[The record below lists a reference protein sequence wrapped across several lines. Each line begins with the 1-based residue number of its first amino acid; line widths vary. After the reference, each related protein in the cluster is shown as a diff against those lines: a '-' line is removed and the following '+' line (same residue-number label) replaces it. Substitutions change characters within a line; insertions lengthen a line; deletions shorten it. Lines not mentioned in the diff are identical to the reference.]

1 MLAALFLA
9 ALPFRAAG
17 DDDFTLRPLPSVGA
31 GGRPTLDFLYLF
43 GPPARWPGP
52 IAWTYNPAGATA
64 AFSSTSDAV
73 AAIAAGAAKWAA
85 VCGVQFSYRGTTTVA
100 PDTEVDGKPDLQNV
114 IGWAHLGSGILGN
127 TSAFYN
133 RAGGAPYALVDTDI
147 ALSIDLVGSG
157 ATMDRVATHEWGHML
172 GLGHSNLDGQVMSG
186 TPDSQY
192 NSLTDLQPD
201 DIRGCRCLY
210 GMPAGEKQ
218 GYICSLPRNADFG
231 TVDVATTSDSQTIVV
246 SNDGN
251 APLSLVNYSTT
262 GPEFS
267 QPQGCSPGM
276 TLNPGSSC
284 TLTMEARPSTPGS
297 HTGDLFIATSD
308 GIYDLPLLVRALDVP
323 APPTPPGSAT
333 ADVVEYYHAALD
345 HYFMTSSV
353 SDIQVL
359 DAGVFAGWQRTGRTF
374 KAFTDASSGASPVCR
389 FYLPPPFGDSHFYS
403 AFVTECEQVHEQN
416 PQFVYESPNV
426 MYLGVPDLSTGACA
440 SGLVPVYRVWDMRT
454 DTNHRYMTD
463 RALRDQMVALGWVK
477 EGAGPDAVVMCAPQ

>member
-1 MLAALFLA
+1 M
-9 ALPFRAAG
+9 
-17 DDDFTLRPLPSVGA
+17 
-31 GGRPTLDFLYLF
+31 F

-85 VCGVQFSYRGTTTVA
+85 VCGVQFSYLGTTTVA

-210 GMPAGEKQ
+210 GMPGRRKAGLHLFAAAERRFWN
-218 GYICSLPRNADFG
+218 GRRGNDVRFADDRG
-231 TVDVATTSDSQTIVV
+231 QQRWQR
-246 SNDGN
+246 
-251 APLSLVNYSTT
+251 APFARQL
-262 GPEFS
+262 FDH
-267 QPQGCSPGM
+267 
-276 TLNPGSSC
+276 GSGV
-284 TLTMEARPSTPGS
+284 L
-297 HTGDLFIATSD
+297 
-308 GIYDLPLLVRALDVP
+308 
-323 APPTPPGSAT
+323 
-333 ADVVEYYHAALD
+333 AA
-345 HYFMTSSV
+345 
-353 SDIQVL
+353 
-359 DAGVFAGWQRTGRTF
+359 AGV
-374 KAFTDASSGASPVCR
+374 
-389 FYLPPPFGDSHFYS
+389 
-403 AFVTECEQVHEQN
+403 
-416 PQFVYESPNV
+416 
-426 MYLGVPDLSTGACA
+426 
-440 SGLVPVYRVWDMRT
+440 
-454 DTNHRYMTD
+454 
-463 RALRDQMVALGWVK
+463 
-477 EGAGPDAVVMCAPQ
+477 

>member
-1 MLAALFLA
+1 MLLSLNRVVACLHFILGISCLRRCS
-9 ALPFRAAG
+9 LPRCPCARPGMTTSRSGRCHRSERA
-17 DDDFTLRPLPSVGA
+17 DVRL
-31 GGRPTLDFLYLF
+31 LDFLYLF

-85 VCGVQFSYRGTTTVA
+85 VCGVQFSYLGTTTVA

-251 APLSLVNYSTT
+251 APLSLVNYSTMVRSSRSRR
-262 GPEFS
+262 GVVPE
-267 QPQGCSPGM
+267 
-276 TLNPGSSC
+276 
-284 TLTMEARPSTPGS
+284 
-297 HTGDLFIATSD
+297 
-308 GIYDLPLLVRALDVP
+308 
-323 APPTPPGSAT
+323 
-333 ADVVEYYHAALD
+333 
-345 HYFMTSSV
+345 
-353 SDIQVL
+353 
-359 DAGVFAGWQRTGRTF
+359 
-374 KAFTDASSGASPVCR
+374 
-389 FYLPPPFGDSHFYS
+389 
-403 AFVTECEQVHEQN
+403 
-416 PQFVYESPNV
+416 
-426 MYLGVPDLSTGACA
+426 
-440 SGLVPVYRVWDMRT
+440 
-454 DTNHRYMTD
+454 
-463 RALRDQMVALGWVK
+463 
-477 EGAGPDAVVMCAPQ
+477 